1 MSKGKTIALWV
12 VSCLVSALFL
22 FAGGAKLLTPAQTRA
37 AFATFGYPAWF
48 ATFIGVCEL
57 LGGLG
62 LLIPRL
68 AALAAACLSIIMV
81 GAVYT
86 VTSHHQYSQ
95 MPMPVAVFALLVC
108 VCVLRIKAP
117 RAAAQVRAVS
127 QGN

>member
-22 FAGGAKLLTPAQTRA
+22 FAGGTKLLMPAQTRA
-37 AFATFGYPAWF
+37 AFATFGYSAWF

-68 AALAAACLSIIMV
+68 AALASACLSIIML

-86 VTSHHQYSQ
+86 VASHRQYLQ
-95 MPMPVAVFALLVC
+95 AAMPVVVFILLVC
-108 VCVLRIKAP
+108 ICSLRIRAP
-117 RAAAQVRAVS
+117 RAVQARAVS

>member
-1 MSKGKTIALWV
+1 MSKGKTIVLWV
-12 VSCLVSALFL
+12 VSCLLTGLFL
-22 FAGGAKLLTPAQTRA
+22 FAGGIKLLTPVQTRA

-48 ATFIGVCEL
+48 ATFIGICET

-95 MPMPVAVFALLVC
+95 AVLPVLVFVLLIV
-108 VCVLRIKAP
+108 VFSLRMKAP
-117 RAAAQVRAVS
+117 GAAQARAVS

>member
-22 FAGGAKLLTPAQTRA
+22 FAGGTKLLMPAQTRA

-48 ATFIGVCEL
+48 AIFIGICEA

-68 AALAAACLSIIMV
+68 AALAAGCLSIIMV

-86 VTSHHQYSQ
+86 VTSHHLYSQ
-95 MPMPVAVFALLVC
+95 AAMPFVVFVLLISIC
-108 VCVLRIKAP
+108 RLRIKSR
-117 RAAAQVRAVS
+117 RAAQARAVS
-127 QGN
+127 QGS